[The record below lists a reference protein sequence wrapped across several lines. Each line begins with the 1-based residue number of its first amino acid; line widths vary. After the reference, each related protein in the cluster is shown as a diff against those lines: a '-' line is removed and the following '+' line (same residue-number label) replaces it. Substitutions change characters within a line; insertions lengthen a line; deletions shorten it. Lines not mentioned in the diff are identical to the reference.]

1 MYKERSL
8 FGEVSLD
15 EKKMRVEK
23 MELRKLSVV
32 NIRTAR
38 SFLRLFSRHP
48 NERLGFL
55 NIPVEGMVERRGK
68 NPSPEI
74 LA

>member
-23 MELRKLSVV
+23 MELRKLSAVK
-32 NIRTAR
+32 IRTAT

-48 NERLGFL
+48 NDPLGFL
-55 NIPVEGMVERRGK
+55 NIPVEGIVERRGK